1 MLTSFKVKGITV
13 PLLPSPNLGPESSSL
28 FAADSMTLLVGPNG
42 SGKTRVMMGLASI
55 LARKGATGRSTSDAS
70 WDNEAD
76 PDSTCA
82 VYYTPVPYHIVPPRN
97 GDRFRFIQT
106 SLSSTSRP
114 MPSEHEEI
122 ISRLKTEFELEAPKI
137 LSLPEI
143 DEYDFNK
150 VLTQVLAVRTGILD
164 KWIEPFRAA
173 TKELRQDKRLS
184 DGTLDW
190 GHIEKNRKKREV
202 LAGEFAKQL
211 REKIGPEFILAI
223 RAFAY
228 ASSLRAVSD
237 TAKSQLLGALGF
249 SLRTPPVKKATVPKK
264 NFDST
269 LAKLRIVAHIVND
282 PQLSKNT
289 YQLDSKQSDQLNSL
303 ELGKVGQV
311 SLTQLSS
318 GAATLIH
325 QFASIDM
332 ACGQL
337 LANQQFTNLVLIIDE
352 GDAFLHLAWQQRYI
366 DYLDKTVARLK
377 KKFKIVQVLV
387 ATHSPV
393 LMSDFPRD
401 CIYLLDG
408 KNWIEDLLENAT
420 PSKPAESFGAPL
432 DAVVRHVGQA
442 GTMGVFSARI
452 IKGVVEEILAGRSVS
467 SERIEM
473 IGDPIIRRQL
483 HKKLQEIGLSEVS
496 I

>member
-55 LARKGATGRSTSDAS
+55 LARKGAAGKSTSGAS
-70 WDNEAD
+70 WSNEAD
-76 PDSTCA
+76 PDLTCA
-82 VYYTPVPYHIVPPRN
+82 VYYTPVPYHIVSPRN

-106 SLSSTSRP
+106 SLSSTSQP
-114 MPSEHEEI
+114 ISSEHEEVI
-122 ISRLKTEFELEAPKI
+122 ARLKQEFELEAPKV

-143 DEYDFNK
+143 DEHVFNK
-150 VLTQVLAVRTGILD
+150 LMAHVLAGRKEILD
-164 KWIEPFRAA
+164 QWVEPFRAA
-173 TKELRQDKRLS
+173 VKELRLDVRLP
-184 DGTLDW
+184 GGGRDW
-190 GHIEKNRKKREV
+190 EQVEKNRKKTEV

-211 REKIGPEFILAI
+211 RRKIGPEFLLAI
-223 RAFAY
+223 RAYAFAI
-228 ASSLRAVSD
+228 APRQISD
-237 TAKSQLLGALGF
+237 TARSQLLGALGF
-249 SLRTPPVKKATVPKK
+249 SVNTSAVKQATVTKK
-264 NFDST
+264 HFDSA
-269 LAKLRIVAHIVND
+269 LAKLRTVANIVND

-289 YQLDSKQSDQLNSL
+289 YLLDGQQSDQLNL
-303 ELGKVGQV
+303 LNLGKIGRV

-337 LANQQFTNLVLIIDE
+337 LADNKFTNLVLIVDE

-377 KKFKIVQVLV
+377 KRFEIVQVLV

-408 KNWIEDLLENAT
+408 KNWIDDLLEDST
-420 PSKPAESFGAPL
+420 PPKPPESFGAPL
-432 DAVVRHVGQA
+432 DTVVQNVGQA
-442 GTMGVFSARI
+442 GTIGVFSARI
-452 IKGVVEEILAGRSVS
+452 IKRTVEEILAGRSVS
-467 SERIEM
+467 RERIEM

-483 HKKLQEIGLSEVS
+483 DKKLQENILSEAS